1 MLLANLQQLL
11 LLLLSTLNLLLLL
24 LWTSQ
29 CNLLPLNAL
38 RRRRT
43 LINRNLTNDFLLSG
57 WAFRSGLQIGH
68 DLLDLLLLSRLL
80 LLLLLRGTIWPLKHN
95 LDVLLGLLAGLLLL
109 GRGLNDLL
117 DDLTLL
123 LLLLR
128 LTLLLHLQL
137 LVLLHHLLLLTSLLL
152 LLLLLHHL
160 QLLLFLLLQ

>member
-1 MLLANLQQLL
+1 MLLANLQLL

-68 DLLDLLLLSRLL
+68 DLLDLLLLSGLL
-80 LLLLLRGTIWPLKHN
+80 LLLLLLLGSIWPLKHN
-95 LDVLLGLLAGLLLL
+95 LDVLLGLLTGLLLL
-109 GRGLNDLL
+109 GRGLDDLL

-123 LLLLR
+123 R
-128 LTLLLHLQL
+128 LTLLHL
-137 LVLLHHLLLLTSLLL
+137 
-152 LLLLLHHL
+152 
-160 QLLLFLLLQ
+160 